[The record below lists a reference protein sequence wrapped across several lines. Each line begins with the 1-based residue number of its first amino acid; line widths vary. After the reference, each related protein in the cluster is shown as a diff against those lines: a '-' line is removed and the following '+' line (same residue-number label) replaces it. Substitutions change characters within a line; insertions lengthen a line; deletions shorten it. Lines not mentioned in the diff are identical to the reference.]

1 MRPMDMQMGPM
12 AGWVWMLVWLVF
24 LVVLVVGFVLVV
36 RALTD
41 RSGGGTGAG
50 GSTISAM
57 QILEERFAR
66 GDIDKEEFEE
76 RRRTLQS

>member
-1 MRPMDMQMGPM
+1 MDMQMGPM